1 MARWLVLNTKF
12 KVHLPLPENVMTQTG
27 ASMSPTSNAPG
38 ATDEAAAPSLHVKP
52 GSVASTRQNAILAL
66 IQEPEK
72 PVLKTL
78 SILIPVYNEERYLA
92 AVVKRVV
99 EQPLPG
105 GLVREIIMVN
115 DASKDKTWE
124 IMQQIPGLFPEVSFK
139 LMNKVKN
146 EGKGAA
152 LRDAWA
158 MATGDL
164 LIVQDADFEYD
175 PADYPKLL
183 QPILDGKADAVFGSR
198 FIGEPHRVM
207 YFWHQMANNI
217 LTMLSNMLTNLN
229 LTDME
234 VCYKVFTREVYS
246 QIKIRS
252 PRFGVEPELT
262 AKVARM
268 RIGAGPGGTGGKK
281 VRVYET
287 GVAYA
292 GRTYEEGKKIGWK
305 DAVSAIVQIIRFSFN
320 D

>member
-1 MARWLVLNTKF
+1 LTEETM
-12 KVHLPLPENVMTQTG
+12 PD
-27 ASMSPTSNAPG
+27 APVT
-38 ATDEAAAPSLHVKP
+38 APAPAADPSLLVPLIPPKP
-52 GSVASTRQNAILAL
+52 LH
-66 IQEPEK
+66 
-72 PVLKTL
+72 KTL

-92 AVVKRVV
+92 AVVKKVV
-99 EQPLPG
+99 EQPLPVNG
-105 GLVREIIMVN
+105 QGEVLTREIVMVN
-115 DASKDKTWE
+115 DASKDNSWA
-124 IMQQIPGLFPEVSFK
+124 IMQQIPALFPNVPFK
-139 LMNKVKN
+139 LHNKTRN

-158 MATGDL
+158 LSTGDL

-207 YFWHQMANNI
+207 YFWHQVANNI
-217 LTMLSNMLTNLN
+217 LTSLSNALTNLN

-234 VCYKVFTREVYS
+234 VCYKVFTRDVYS
-246 QIKIRS
+246 RIKIKS

-262 AKVARM
+262 AKVAKM
-268 RIGAGPGGTGGKK
+268 RIGSGGRRARGRR
-281 VRVYET
+281 VRVYEV

-305 DAVSAIVQIIRFSFN
+305 DAVSAIFQILRFRFFN
-320 D
+320 

>member
-1 MARWLVLNTKF
+1 MS
-12 KVHLPLPENVMTQTG
+12 EQMQT
-27 ASMSPTSNAPG
+27 SAPPAEKSVQDMMRPPG
-38 ATDEAAAPSLHVKP
+38 KP
-52 GSVASTRQNAILAL
+52 AFA
-66 IQEPEK
+66 
-72 PVLKTL
+72 TL

-92 AVVKRVV
+92 AVVKRVID
-99 EQPLPG
+99 QPLPG
-105 GLVREIIMVN
+105 GLAREIIMVN
-115 DASKDKTWE
+115 DASKDKTWD
-124 IMQQIPGLFPEVSFK
+124 IMQQIPAMFPHVTFK
-139 LMNKVKN
+139 LHNKTVN

-152 LRDAWA
+152 LRDAWSL
-158 MATGDL
+158 ATGDL

-183 QPILDGKADAVFGSR
+183 MPVLDGKADAVFGSR

-207 YFWHQMANNI
+207 YFWHQVANNV
-217 LTMLSNMLTNLN
+217 LTTLSNMLTNLN

-234 VCYKVFTREVYS
+234 VCYKVFTREVYT
-246 QIKIRS
+246 KIRIKS

-268 RIGAGPGGTGGKK
+268 RIGHDGQHANGRH
-281 VRVYET
+281 VRVYEV

-305 DAVSAIVQIIRFSFN
+305 DAVSAIIQIIRFRFS